1 MYGIPDF
8 EKQLNELPSSE
19 LTPNL
24 SNGIGRI
31 PWPQEREEYMPKL
44 LNKQEFV
51 YKSDYLSDKLLEQQ
65 ERAQVFQENLIVKKQ
80 KERILSLFL

>member
-24 SNGIGRI
+24 SNEIGRI

-65 ERAQVFQENLIVKKQ
+65 ERAQVFQDIFIVKEKRR
-80 KERILSLFL
+80 EF

>member
-24 SNGIGRI
+24 SSEIGRI
-31 PWPQEREEYMPKL
+31 PWPQEREEFMPKL